1 MPVDDL
7 DTDETEREALHELQL
22 AIESVRRGYGA
33 LLEFHHELG
42 SAFDHF
48 DAVESELREA
58 GHDAFADDVRDDILP
73 AGVVGDRWTYELV
86 EAFESGFLDEVEQFE
101 EAVRGDLAGGTAH
114 VSEREL
120 QRRWRDRAEGWD
132 GSD

>member
-1 MPVDDL
+1 MSVDDL
-7 DTDETEREALHELQL
+7 DLDEAEREALHELQL

-48 DAVESELREA
+48 DALEGELREA
-58 GHDAFADDVRDDILP
+58 GHDAFADQLRDDVLP
-73 AGVVGDRWTYELV
+73 AGVVGDRWTYELI
-86 EAFESGFLDEVEQFE
+86 EEFETGFLDGVEGFE
-101 EAVRGDLAGGTAH
+101 AAVREDLADGVAH
-114 VSEREL
+114 VHERDL

-132 GSD
+132 D